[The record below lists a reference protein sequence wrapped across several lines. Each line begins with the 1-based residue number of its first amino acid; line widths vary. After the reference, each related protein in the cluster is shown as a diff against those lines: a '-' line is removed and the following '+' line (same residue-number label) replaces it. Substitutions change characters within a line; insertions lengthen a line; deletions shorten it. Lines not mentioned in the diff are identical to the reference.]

1 MFVKTKLSL
10 AATLVAASSVLAF
23 AAGKVETCAD
33 QYKQCSDSANNAFYQ
48 CKARGSAP
56 ENCETAKAKSMMA
69 CDKKKADCEKK
80 K

>member
-1 MFVKTKLSL
+1 MGASL
-10 AATLVAASSVLAF
+10 VMAF
-23 AAGKVETCAD
+23 AAGNVKTCAD
-33 QYKQCSDSANNAFYQ
+33 QYKQCSDHAMNLFYQ

-56 ENCETAKAKSMMA
+56 ENCDTAKAKAMME